1 MCRGQGKHDNELRKH
16 SLDKGIKQNYPR
28 LKYVIFLHE
37 VYEWKVFVLILGF
50 FYWIGYF

>member
-1 MCRGQGKHDNELRKH
+1 MCRGEGKHDNELRKH
-16 SLDKGIKQNYPR
+16 SLDKGIKRNYPR